1 MASKNTDSPP
11 PGEIVN
17 AVVAA
22 RRVGDR
28 EMEQTGRDILA
39 RDHGIRITFHRGKR
53 TPTRP
58 ATAGVTK

>member
-1 MASKNTDSPP
+1 MPHKTTTPAP

-17 AVVAA
+17 AVIAA

-28 EMEQTGRDILA
+28 EMERTGRDILA

-53 TPTRP
+53 TPRRP
-58 ATAGVTK
+58 ATAGGAR